1 MHDKSHFG
9 LVNILKLIFSTGISQ
24 NPNFTQ
30 VHMQDHKSPQIS
42 LLSQRNNI
50 FHLEFFLGITYVK
63 KKQLTMPKQ
72 QNELYQKLIVRYHGS
87 GEPPSN
93 VAYHESG

>member
-63 KKQLTMPKQ
+63 KKKTKAI
-72 QNELYQKLIVRYHGS
+72 NYAKTTK
-87 GEPPSN
+87 
-93 VAYHESG
+93 